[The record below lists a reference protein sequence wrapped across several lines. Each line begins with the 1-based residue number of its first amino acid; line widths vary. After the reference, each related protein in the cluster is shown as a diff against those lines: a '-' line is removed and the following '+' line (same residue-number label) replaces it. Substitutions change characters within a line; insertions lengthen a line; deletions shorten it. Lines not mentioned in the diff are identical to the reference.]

1 MRGEETQIV
10 NAAVPAGAANSSEID
25 LMELFYAL
33 LRSWKLILLCVVL
46 GTALSAVYT
55 TQLVTPMY
63 KATSKL
69 YVLSSKDSAINLS
82 DLQIGAALTS
92 DYKEVFNT
100 WEVHEQVNQNL
111 GLSYTYTE
119 LEKMLTITN
128 PPNTRILQITVQSPS
143 ADEATFIA
151 NEYALVA
158 QKYISDTMRTDE
170 PSMMSVALKSLR
182 PSSPSLTTN
191 LILGF
196 LLGAMLS
203 FGIVFLR
210 FMFDDKIKSPDDIL
224 KYAGLPT
231 LAIVPRSSEFDV
243 SDIGGDKSPPSSK
256 KGGRRKTAGG
266 GARRDVAIISHTPAS
281 DARV

>member
-10 NAAVPAGAANSSEID
+10 TAAVPTGAAEGSEID

-46 GTALSAVYT
+46 GTVLSAVYT

-63 KATSKL
+63 TATSKL
-69 YVLSSKDSAINLS
+69 YVLNSKDSAINLS

-111 GLSYTYTE
+111 GLSYSYGA
-119 LEKMLTITN
+119 LQKMLTITN

-170 PSMMSVALKSLR
+170 PSMLSVALKPLH
-182 PSSPSLTTN
+182 PSSPSLSRN

-231 LAIVPRSSEFDV
+231 LAIVPRSDEFDT
-243 SDIGGDKSPPSSK
+243 SDTGSDRSPPPSK
-256 KGGRRKTAGG
+256 KGGRRQRA
-266 GARRDVAIISHTPAS
+266 ARRDVANISHTPAS
-281 DARV
+281 GARV

>member
-10 NAAVPAGAANSSEID
+10 NAAAQAGAAESSEID

-33 LRSWKLILLCVVL
+33 LRSWKLIFLCVVL
-46 GTALSAVYT
+46 GTALAAVYT

-69 YVLSSKDSAINLS
+69 YVLNSKDSAINLS

-111 GLSYTYTE
+111 GLSYTYTQ
-119 LEKMLTITN
+119 LEKMLAITN

-158 QKYISDTMRTDE
+158 RKYISDTMRTDE
-170 PSMMSVALKSLR
+170 PSMLSVALKPLH

-231 LAIVPRSSEFDV
+231 LAIVPRSAEFDV
-243 SDIGGDKSPPSSK
+243 SNIGGDKSPPPSK
-256 KGGRRKTAGG
+256 KRDRRKA
-266 GARRDVAIISHTPAS
+266 AAS
-281 DARV
+281 ARV